1 MLGGHAGFLILC
13 TSVPLCKRSG
23 GFFLSFFIKAK
34 FLNDVGRG
42 FIRSDHKKVWT
53 EKLSYRKWV
62 WVLALLPLCL
72 CACVCVRCLCFVLSP
87 DGFVLSLRGWC
98 QERLLCFSGK
108 KKIWTLTLIDRSNG
122 QKHLW
127 KQCVQM
133 FLCQF
138 VLTLTYIFRT
148 ASCRTCM
155 WTNDEDLEVVKKK
168 LHSFKC
174 NTTTKNDNTN
184 NKWILKIV
192 ITLILLII
200 LLYY

>member
-1 MLGGHAGFLILC
+1 MLEEDLYVL
-13 TSVPLCKRSG
+13 TTKRFG
-23 GFFLSFFIKAK
+23 LK
-34 FLNDVGRG
+34 
-42 FIRSDHKKVWT
+42 
-53 EKLSYRKWV
+53 KLSYRKWV

-98 QERLLCFSGK
+98 QERLLCFSGE

-127 KQCVQM
+127 KPCVQM

-138 VLTLTYIFRT
+138 VLTLTYTFRT

-155 WTNDEDLEVVKKK
+155 WTNDEDLEVVKKNYTA
-168 LHSFKC
+168 L
-174 NTTTKNDNTN
+174 NA
-184 NKWILKIV
+184 
-192 ITLILLII
+192 ILLLKMII
-200 LLYY
+200 LIINEY

>member
-1 MLGGHAGFLILC
+1 M
-13 TSVPLCKRSG
+13 SVSAC
-23 GFFLSFFIKAK
+23 
-34 FLNDVGRG
+34 
-42 FIRSDHKKVWT
+42 
-53 EKLSYRKWV
+53 
-62 WVLALLPLCL
+62 ALTIVPVRMCL
-72 CACVCVRCLCFVLSP
+72 CAVP
-87 DGFVLSLRGWC
+87 
-98 QERLLCFSGK
+98 LLCVESRWLCPFLKGVVSRALALFLRK

-127 KQCVQM
+127 KPCVQM